1 MLGTQRP
8 CALLLAL
15 LCISS
20 GPWRLF
26 HQYARAYDP
35 CVYPGAHLEAMFR
48 CAMKLLPDDVKTE
61 VNAIITRIPGLELR
75 EVVDLMCKANRQS
88 GTVMEEDQKR
98 TNDALDQTS
107 PLQESRWLAQEATM
121 RKLLCC
127 YILMLLTVELVHSQ
141 EPASCLDRR
150 VLLNTGKEYL
160 RSLVAK
166 LIPKYV
172 KDYISGLPQEEFKSM
187 REIQDYP

>member
-1 MLGTQRP
+1 MRTTQRP

-15 LCISS
+15 LCLCSA
-20 GPWRLF
+20 PWRF
-26 HQYARAYDP
+26 MRQYVRAYDP
-35 CVYPGAHLEAMFR
+35 CEA
-48 CAMKLLPDDVKTE
+48 AMR
-61 VNAIITRIPGLELR
+61 N
-75 EVVDLMCKANRQS
+75 
-88 GTVMEEDQKR
+88 
-98 TNDALDQTS
+98 
-107 PLQESRWLAQEATM
+107 
-121 RKLLCC
+121 LLCC
-127 YILMLLTVELVHSQ
+127 YVSLLLAGELVRSQ

-172 KDYISGLPQEEFKSM
+172 KDYISGLPQEEFKGM